1 MYETEGSRTRQKSSF
16 TESLASVPPQ
26 AIDRTLPSMDKRLGE
41 YLDANITSLISEW
54 GLVTRFTLEDLEH
67 RLDAVSTD
75 ISGLEKEKV
84 ALKNRASALEQAL
97 REVEER

>member
-1 MYETEGSRTRQKSSF
+1 MYETEVSGTQQKTSF
-16 TESLASVPPQ
+16 TESLASVPQ
-26 AIDRTLPSMDKRLGE
+26 AIDRKLPSMDKRLGE
-41 YLDANITSLISEW
+41 YLDAHIAPLISEW

-84 ALKNRASALEQAL
+84 TLKDRASALEQAL

>member
-16 TESLASVPPQ
+16 TESLASVPQ